1 MDFYMSGDEIKSM
14 VLQTL
19 LDEQWPMKP
28 PATDEGK
35 TDFIVYTAYAN
46 EGMRELAD
54 ALIRKLEDK
63 AEEEWMKKTK
73 QKIQTLAKEDE

>member
-1 MDFYMSGDEIKSM
+1 MDFYMSGEDFKSM
-14 VLQTL
+14 VLQVL

-54 ALIRKLEDK
+54 ALIRKLDD
-63 AEEEWMKKTK
+63 KTK
-73 QKIQTLAKEDE
+73 EDDENDL

>member
-54 ALIRKLEDK
+54 SLIRKLEDK
-63 AEEEWMKKTK
+63 AEEGWMKKTK

>member
-63 AEEEWMKKTK
+63 AKEEGE
-73 QKIQTLAKEDE
+73 

>member
-1 MDFYMSGDEIKSM
+1 MDFYMSGEEFKSM
-14 VLQTL
+14 VLQAL

-63 AEEEWMKKTK
+63 AKE
-73 QKIQTLAKEDE
+73 EDE

>member
-1 MDFYMSGDEIKSM
+1 MDFYMSGEEFKSM
-14 VLQTL
+14 VLQAL

-54 ALIRKLEDK
+54 ALIRKLDD
-63 AEEEWMKKTK
+63 KTK
-73 QKIQTLAKEDE
+73 EDDESDL

>member
-19 LDEQWPMKP
+19 LDEQWPMNP

-54 ALIRKLEDK
+54 ALIRKLDD
-63 AEEEWMKKTK
+63 KTK
-73 QKIQTLAKEDE
+73 EDDENDL

>member
-1 MDFYMSGDEIKSM
+1 MDFYMSGEDFKSM

-35 TDFIVYTAYAN
+35 MYFIVYTAYAN

-63 AEEEWMKKTK
+63 AKE
-73 QKIQTLAKEDE
+73 EDE

>member
-1 MDFYMSGDEIKSM
+1 MNNYMTREEIRSM

-54 ALIRKLEDK
+54 ALIRKLDD
-63 AEEEWMKKTK
+63 KTK
-73 QKIQTLAKEDE
+73 EDDESDL

>member
-1 MDFYMSGDEIKSM
+1 MDFYMSGEDFKSM
-14 VLQTL
+14 VLQAL
-19 LDEQWPMKP
+19 LDEQWPMNP

-63 AEEEWMKKTK
+63 AEEEWTKKTK
-73 QKIQTLAKEDE
+73 QKMQTLAKEGE

>member
-1 MDFYMSGDEIKSM
+1 MATIFMSWEEIRSM
-14 VLQTL
+14 VLETAL
-19 LDEQWPMKP
+19 EEQWPMKP

-54 ALIRKLEDK
+54 ALIQKLEDK
-63 AEEEWMKKTK
+63 AKE
-73 QKIQTLAKEDE
+73 EDE

>member
-54 ALIRKLEDK
+54 ALIRKLDD
-63 AEEEWMKKTK
+63 KTK
-73 QKIQTLAKEDE
+73 EDDENDL

>member
-54 ALIRKLEDK
+54 ALIRKLDD
-63 AEEEWMKKTK
+63 KTK
-73 QKIQTLAKEDE
+73 EDDESDL